1 MNHPAITVARRTM
14 PPRVARLGLG
24 VSLGGLGLIVA
35 AGSPIAD
42 ATDFVIERGGAWPT
56 AEEVSAGDRILLAPG
71 VHSVRAI
78 EGWPGTPERPIVIT
92 SADPNVPAAFASPEA
107 PAFHAR
113 DCGGLHLDA
122 LLVIGGGVL
131 VEDTDQATPSSLT
144 ISNLQVLP
152 FSRQPGTQGP
162 AIGVRVLGVTQCVM
176 RSVAVNRW
184 TRIGVD
190 LEDVGA
196 ATIAGLGLVGGT
208 ESPIGLR
215 LENCGT
221 VEWTRGGVVGA
232 ADAAVDLHGTSVDTS
247 MSVSELAFVQP
258 GVGVRIAGDRA
269 TATIDRCT
277 IVGPRRAVVEVREP
291 EASESPAS
299 DPGDDPTAAADTKD
313 LRPGSIRLDRCLT
326 VWQVGGL
333 ERIIRTPTTGEDD
346 FLVTLGHNLWWS
358 QELPMVLDALG
369 GFPDNPADQVM
380 DVDPRL
386 VSRTWLPDEPKARG
400 FGHGAPS
407 APTTPSSPESR
418 SPESP

>member
-122 LLVIGGGVL
+122 LLIIGGGVL
-131 VEDTDQATPSSLT
+131 IEDMDRTTPSSVT
-144 ISNLQVLP
+144 ISSLQVLP
-152 FSRQPGTQGP
+152 FSPQPGTKGP
-162 AIGVRVLGVTQCVM
+162 AVGVQVLGAAQCTL

-184 TRIGVD
+184 TRTGVELADIGTV
-190 LEDVGA
+190 
-196 ATIAGLGLVGGT
+196 TIAGLGLVGGA
-208 ESPIGLR
+208 ESPVGLR

-232 ADAAVDLHGTSVDTS
+232 ADAAVDLHVAAVDTS
-247 MSVSELAFVQP
+247 LSLSELAFVQP
-258 GVGVRIAGDRA
+258 GVGVRITGDRA
-269 TATIDRCT
+269 IASIDRCT

-291 EASESPAS
+291 ADPEAPVP
-299 DPGDDPTAAADTKD
+299 DPNAGPDTGDDTKNP
-313 LRPGSIRLDRCLT
+313 RPGSIRLDRCLT
-326 VWQVGGL
+326 IWQVGGL
-333 ERIIRTPTTGEDD
+333 ERIIRTATPGEGPSR
-346 FLVTLGHNLWWS
+346 VTLGRNLWWS
-358 QELPMVLDALG
+358 EELPMVLEALG
-369 GFPDNPADQVM
+369 
-380 DVDPRL
+380 
-386 VSRTWLPDEPKARG
+386 
-400 FGHGAPS
+400 
-407 APTTPSSPESR
+407 
-418 SPESP
+418 